1 MSLPSLNIE
10 IVVTYLR
17 YDCEIIS
24 KSVSKNDFFLISSFV
39 VVNLFT
45 VVFGRPR
52 TRVHRICALF
62 SSIV

>member
-24 KSVSKNDFFLISSFV
+24 KSVSKNDFFDIVFCSRKSFHCGFWPTA
-39 VVNLFT
+39 NACSPDL
-45 VVFGRPR
+45 RS
-52 TRVHRICALF
+52 F